1 MRSQQTRA
9 LTLVLKMCVPMNVSA
24 PELRAAW
31 EKNAKLVKQLKTTPM
46 TAAKKS
52 TGMLEYDA

>member
-1 MRSQQTRA
+1 M
-9 LTLVLKMCVPMNVSA
+9 TLVLKMCVPMNVSA